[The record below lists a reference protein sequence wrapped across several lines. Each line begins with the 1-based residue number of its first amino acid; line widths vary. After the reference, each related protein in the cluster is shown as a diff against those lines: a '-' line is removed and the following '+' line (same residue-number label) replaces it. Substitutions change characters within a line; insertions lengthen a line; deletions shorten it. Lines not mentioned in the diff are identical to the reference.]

1 VKSMTGFGIGD
12 APTPAGRL
20 VVEVR
25 AVNHRFLDVRVRAP
39 RELGDL
45 VAYAEQL
52 GRERLTR
59 GRVEVA
65 IRVEGAGG
73 GAIALD
79 TDRARAAYLALCK
92 LRDELSPQS
101 DVPLSILAAVPDLF
115 APATERERET
125 MRAACKHAFDR
136 AVHALEAMRE
146 DEGRVLAHDLRTR
159 LASVRRQTDAIAA
172 RTPFVVDHYQ
182 RRLRTRLSRLLGTPE
197 AHIDTGRLEQEIAL
211 LADKSDVTEELT
223 RLTSHCAQFEALL
236 EATDACGRRLDFLL
250 QEMVR
255 EVNTIGSKAQDAEVA
270 HLVVDVK
277 SELERM
283 REQVQNVE

>member
-1 VKSMTGFGIGD
+1 MKSMTGFGVGE
-12 APTPAGRL
+12 AQTPAGRL

-52 GRERLTR
+52 GRERLAR

-65 IRVEGAGG
+65 IRLEASGG
-73 GAIALD
+73 QAVSLD
-79 TDRARAAYLALCK
+79 VDRARGAYTALCA
-92 LRDELSPQS
+92 LRDELAPGSE
-101 DVPLSILAAVPDLF
+101 VPLSLLAAVPDLF
-115 APATERERET
+115 APATEKERET
-125 MRAACKHAFDR
+125 MRTSCKEAFDR
-136 AVHALEAMRE
+136 AVQALERMRVG
-146 DEGRVLAHDLRTR
+146 EGRALADDLRTR
-159 LASVRRQTDAIAA
+159 LASVRRSADSIAA
-172 RTPFVVDHYQ
+172 RAPQVVDLTQ
-182 RRLRTRLSRLLGTPE
+182 KRLKARLQRLLGSEVPLD
-197 AHIDTGRLEQEIAL
+197 AGRLEQEIAL
-211 LADKSDVTEELT
+211 LADRSDVTEELT
-223 RLTSHCAQFEALL
+223 RLSSHCTQFEALFDSS
-236 EATDACGRRLDFLL
+236 EACGRRLDFLL

-270 HLVVDVK
+270 HLVVEAK

>member
-1 VKSMTGFGIGD
+1 MRSMTGFGVGD

-45 VAYAEQL
+45 IPFAEQL
-52 GRERLTR
+52 GRERLQR

-65 IRVEGAGG
+65 IRVEGSGSAGVS
-73 GAIALD
+73 LD
-79 TDRARAAYLALCK
+79 TERARAAYRALCV
-92 LRDELSPQS
+92 LRDELAPGSE
-101 DVPLSILAAVPDLF
+101 VPLSILGAVPDLF
-115 APATERERET
+115 AAASEREIET
-125 MRAACKHAFDR
+125 MRNACRTAFDQ
-136 AVHALEAMRE
+136 AVSKLECMRH
-146 DEGRVLAHDLRTR
+146 DEGGALADDLRAR
-159 LASVRRQTDAIAA
+159 LAAVRRCADAIHA
-172 RTPFVVDHYQ
+172 RAPQVVDAYQ
-182 RRLRTRLSRLLGTPE
+182 KRLKTRLSRLLGGDVPL
-197 AHIDTGRLEQEIAL
+197 DPGRLEQEIAV
-211 LADKSDVTEELT
+211 LADRSDVTEELT
-223 RLTSHCAQFEALL
+223 RLSSHCHQFEGLL
-236 EATDACGRRLDFLL
+236 SGKEACGRRLDFLL

-270 HLVVDVK
+270 HLVVEAK

>member
-1 VKSMTGFGIGD
+1 MTGFGVGD

-45 VAYAEQL
+45 IPFAEQL
-52 GRERLTR
+52 GRERLQR

-73 GAIALD
+73 AGLSLD
-79 TDRARAAYLALCK
+79 IERARAAYHALCAM
-92 LRDELSPQS
+92 RDDLAPGTE
-101 DVPLSILAAVPDLF
+101 VPLSILAAVPDLF
-115 APATERERET
+115 AAATEREVET
-125 MRAACKHAFDR
+125 MRNACRAAFDQ
-136 AVHALEAMRE
+136 AVSRLEVMRN
-146 DEGRVLAHDLRTR
+146 DEGRVLAEDLRAR
-159 LASVRRQTDAIAA
+159 LAAVRKCTDAIFGRA
-172 RTPFVVDHYQ
+172 PLVVETYQ
-182 RRLRTRLSRLLGTPE
+182 KRLKMRLARLLGADVP
-197 AHIDTGRLEQEIAL
+197 IDPGRLEQEIAL
-211 LADKSDVTEELT
+211 LADRSDVTEELT
-223 RLTSHCAQFEALL
+223 RLSSHCQQFEGLVDGK
-236 EATDACGRRLDFLL
+236 EACGRRLDFLL

-255 EVNTIGSKAQDAEVA
+255 EVNTIGSKAQDADVA
-270 HLVVDVK
+270 HMVVEAK

>member
-1 VKSMTGFGIGD
+1 MTGFGVGE
-12 APTPAGRL
+12 APTPIGRL

-59 GRVEVA
+59 GRIEVG
-65 IRVEGAGG
+65 IRVESAGG
-73 GAIALD
+73 RAVALD
-79 TDRARAAYLALCK
+79 VERARTAYQALCK
-92 LRDELSPQS
+92 LRDELSPS
-101 DVPLSILAAVPDLF
+101 SEVPLSLLAAVPDLF

-125 MRAACKHAFDR
+125 LRAACKTAFER
-136 AVHALEAMRE
+136 AAVALEGMRAE
-146 DEGRVLAHDLRTR
+146 EGRALSEDLRVR
-159 LASVRRQTDAIAA
+159 LAAVRRAADGIAA
-172 RTPFVVDHYQ
+172 RAPQLVDLYQ
-182 RRLRTRLSRLLGTPE
+182 KRLKQRLSRLVGSDVPV
-197 AHIDTGRLEQEIAL
+197 DPGRLEP
-211 LADKSDVTEELT
+211 
-223 RLTSHCAQFEALL
+223 
-236 EATDACGRRLDFLL
+236 CGRRLDFLL

-270 HLVVDVK
+270 HLVVEAK

>member
-1 VKSMTGFGIGD
+1 MKSMTGFGVGE
-12 APTPAGRL
+12 AATPAGRL

-52 GRERLTR
+52 GRERLAR

-65 IRVEGAGG
+65 IRLETTGAGQTV
-73 GAIALD
+73 ALD
-79 TDRARAAYLALCK
+79 TERARSAYRALSA
-92 LRDELSPQS
+92 LRDELSPES
-101 DVPLSILAAVPDLF
+101 EVPLSLLAAVPDLF

-125 MRAACKHAFDR
+125 MRTACREAFER
-136 AVHALEAMRE
+136 AVAALEAMRVE
-146 DEGRVLAHDLRTR
+146 EGRALSGDLRAR
-159 LASVRRQTDAIAA
+159 LGGVRRAADAIGA
-172 RTPFVVDHYQ
+172 RGPQLVDLYHK
-182 RRLRTRLSRLLGTPE
+182 RLRQRVIRLVGTDVP
-197 AHIDTGRLEQEIAL
+197 IDPGRLEQEIAL
-211 LADKSDVTEELT
+211 LADRSDVSEEIT
-223 RLTSHCAQFEALL
+223 RLASHCAQFEALFDSS
-236 EATDACGRRLDFLL
+236 EACGRRLDFLL

-270 HLVVDVK
+270 HLVVDAK